1 MPTGQAVEISPDQD
15 FEWETL
21 MSIRAYGTQA
31 KGEGGVQAAKN
42 FLVGVARSQKYS
54 QKLLK
59 GQMVNSLI
67 YSMHIYLF
75 NYSVIKSSVLGPS
88 G

>member
-1 MPTGQAVEISPDQD
+1 MPTGQQVKISPDQD
-15 FEWETL
+15 LEWETL
-21 MSIRAYGTQA
+21 MSIKAYGTQA
-31 KGEGGVQAAKN
+31 KRGVQVARN

-75 NYSVIKSSVLGPS
+75 KLFSY
-88 G
+88 

>member
-1 MPTGQAVEISPDQD
+1 MHVPTGQQVKISPDQD

-21 MSIRAYGTQA
+21 MSIKAYGTQA
-31 KGEGGVQAAKN
+31 KGEGRVQVARS
-42 FLVGVARSQKYS
+42 FLVGVARSQKNS

-59 GQMVNSLI
+59 GQMVNYLI

-75 NYSVIKSSVLGPS
+75 KLFSY
-88 G
+88 

>member
-1 MPTGQAVEISPDQD
+1 MGDPDEHQSLQD
-15 FEWETL
+15 
-21 MSIRAYGTQA
+21 SSCR
-31 KGEGGVQAAKN
+31 VQAAKN

-67 YSMHIYLF
+67 YAMHIYLF
-75 NYSVIKSSVLGPS
+75 KLFSY
-88 G
+88 

>member
-1 MPTGQAVEISPDQD
+1 M
-15 FEWETL
+15 
-21 MSIRAYGTQA
+21 
-31 KGEGGVQAAKN
+31 QAAKN

>member
-1 MPTGQAVEISPDQD
+1 MPTGQQVKISPDQD

-21 MSIRAYGTQA
+21 MSIKAYGTQA
-31 KGEGGVQAAKN
+31 KEGRVQVARS

-75 NYSVIKSSVLGPS
+75 KLFSY
-88 G
+88 